1 MPNPIGPLLPADES
15 FTHQVTE
22 TFAHVGTSD
31 PAWTEKACAMALARD
46 GSIQLGFGIGRY
58 PNRNVL
64 DAYAAV
70 SIGVGQH
77 TVRGSRA
84 LDAAPGELAVGPIRY
99 EVVEPMR
106 VVRFVLEPNDVQPIA
121 FDWTFEAA
129 LPPFVEERT
138 HRRSGYRLS
147 ADLVRYHQIGVA
159 SGWVEV
165 DGERRTLD
173 PEGWVSTRDH
183 SWGVRYDVGTPP
195 TDRQPGDHNLP
206 DGVGF
211 QMIWSPVLMTRPDG
225 STYGLHLHYVWI
237 AMPGFESK
245 EVTAQVEHPDG
256 TSEAIVDLVPDLAF
270 DPRNRRLLG
279 GRLEATMADGTAR
292 PLEIE
297 VLGDT
302 GVQLGAGLYF
312 GLDGHHHGEWRGPL
326 HLDGEHIA
334 DCSTP
339 EAARRLHPIRDTPVR
354 VTDPVGGGVGIGNCQ
369 PIVSGPWPGLDL
381 PDESWM

>member
-1 MPNPIGPLLPADES
+1 MPNPIGPLLGADES
-15 FTHQVTE
+15 LTHQVTE
-22 TFAHVGTSD
+22 TFAYVATSD
-31 PAWTEKACAMALARD
+31 PAWTEKVCAMALARD
-46 GSIQLGFGIGRY
+46 GSLQLGFGLGKY

-70 SIGVGQH
+70 SRGTEQL
-77 TVRGSRA
+77 TVRASRQ
-84 LDAAPGELAVGPIRY
+84 LDVDPEQTAVGPIRY
-99 EVVEPMR
+99 EILEPLR
-106 VVRFVLEPNDVQPIA
+106 VVRFRLEPNAAQPIA

-129 LPPFVEERT
+129 IPPFVEERT
-138 HRRSGYRLS
+138 HRRSGLRLS

-159 SGWVEV
+159 SGWVEI
-165 DGERRTLD
+165 DGERTELD
-173 PEGWVSTRDH
+173 PDTWVSTRDH

-195 TDRQPGDHNLP
+195 TDRQPGDHSLP
-206 DGVGF
+206 EGVGF
-211 QMIWSPVLMTRPDG
+211 QMIWSPVLMTRADG

-237 AMPGFESK
+237 KLPGFESK

-256 TSEAIVDLVPDLAF
+256 TSEAIVDLVPDLRF
-270 DPRNRRLLG
+270 DRGNRRLLG
-279 GRLEATMADGTAR
+279 GRIQATMADGSTR

-312 GLDGHHHGEWRGPL
+312 GLDGHHHGEWRGVL
-326 HLDGEHIA
+326 HLDGERIA

-339 EAARRLHPIRDTPVR
+339 EMARRLHQIRDTPVR
-354 VTDPVGGGVGIGNCQ
+354 VTDPVGGGIGIGNLQ
-369 PIVSGPWPGLDL
+369 PIVSGPWPELDL